1 MNRLQKYYSPALW
14 LLLILVVGLS
24 GCRKADHLLYEVNN
38 VGVLPVDAEKG
49 RFKSEQQYVA
59 ILYANLFQEALSG
72 SQLVDI
78 IDLIASCGDKET
90 IKEVIISSFMNSP
103 NKIIP
108 TEQEMRNNLDLFVEE
123 TYIRFLVRRPSQ
135 AERTWFKNF
144 IESDPHITPELV
156 YMAFALSD
164 EYNYY

>member
-1 MNRLQKYYSPALW
+1 MRNLQLYFRSAFG
-14 LLLILVVGLS
+14 LLLVLSLSLS
-24 GCRKADHLLYEVNN
+24 GCRKEDNLLYEVNN
-38 VGVLPVDAEKG
+38 VDAVDADAEKNK
-49 RFKSEQQYVA
+49 FKSEQQYVA

-72 SQLVDI
+72 SQLVEI
-78 IDLIASCGDKET
+78 TELIESCGDKET

-103 NKIIP
+103 AKIIP
-108 TEQEMRNNLDLFVEE
+108 TEQEMRDNPELFIEQ

-135 AERTWFKNF
+135 AEKTWFTNF

-156 YMAFALSD
+156 YMSFALSD